1 MSPRR
6 NPSNAVRSRRHA
18 RELGRGAHAA
28 LIGAALFVAA
38 FAVFS
43 FAGCAKKPEQP
54 RVLVIGLDGATF
66 DVIDPL
72 LKEGKLPHLAKLIDR
87 GSSGVLE
94 STLPPISPPSWTT
107 ATTGVNPGKHNIFDF
122 FHYSKSTGKAL
133 LTSSKER
140 RAKPIWKVLNGQGK
154 RTGMINIPMTFPP
167 DSVLGFM
174 ISGFPFG
181 DATTGYTYP
190 ADLEA
195 KLGLYPLDPFGEG
208 LRPGLEELLLKR
220 FKLGFE
226 RQSAVA
232 KDLLDDEK
240 WDLFWVVF
248 TGTDKVQHFYW
259 KFADPSLPGHDP
271 LLAEKLGS
279 AIRDFWLR
287 VDEVVGQMV
296 EIAGPE
302 TDVFVIS
309 DHGFS
314 PIVKELRLENWLRGE
329 GYVRFK
335 DSKPVV
341 DAYAPGPF
349 AGLVRVNRKGRDHEG
364 IVETKEEYD
373 RLREEIRQKL
383 EKLRDPDTGDP
394 FVERI
399 YNREELYHG
408 PYLENAPDLVFVEK
422 KTRFVARGGAQIPG
436 VFGAPSYSFSGFHR
450 PEGVLLAA
458 GPHIRRNSE
467 RQTFSIMDVTP
478 TLMWIL
484 DAAAPKDLDGHV
496 MAGLVGQDKISARPP
511 RIGEE
516 VAVDATPTI
525 EVSDE
530 ERDALDGLSYVK

>member
-1 MSPRR
+1 
-6 NPSNAVRSRRHA
+6 VQSRRRA
-18 RELGRGAHAA
+18 RSFAA
-28 LIGAALFVAA
+28 RFAPACAAILAAA
-38 FAVFS
+38 FVS
-43 FAGCAKKPEQP
+43 LSLAGCGNKSSEKP

-66 DVIDPL
+66 DVIDPM

-94 STLPPISPPSWTT
+94 SILPPISPPSWTT
-107 ATTGVNPGKHNIFDF
+107 ATTGVNPGKHNIYDF
-122 FHYSKSTGKAL
+122 FHYSKSTGQAL
-133 LTSSKER
+133 LTSSRER

-167 DSVLGFM
+167 DSVSGFM

-181 DATTGYTYP
+181 EATTGFTYP
-190 ADLEA
+190 ADLEP

-226 RQSAVA
+226 RQAAVA

-279 AIRDFWLR
+279 TIRDFWLR
-287 VDEVVGQMV
+287 VDEVVGELV

-314 PIVKELRLENWLRGE
+314 PIVKELRLENWLREE
-329 GYVRFK
+329 GYVHFPK
-335 DSKPVV
+335 GDSKDVQV
-341 DAYAPGPF
+341 DAFAPGPF
-349 AGLVRVNRKGRDHEG
+349 AGLVRVNRKGRDHGG
-364 IVETKEEYD
+364 IVETKDDYD
-373 RLREEIRQKL
+373 RVREEIRSKL
-383 EKLRDPDTGDP
+383 QKLRDPDTGDP

-399 YNREELYHG
+399 YNREELFHG
-408 PYLENAPDLVFVEK
+408 PYVENAPDLVFVEK
-422 KTRFVARGGAQIPG
+422 KTRFVARGGPGIPG
-436 VFGAPSYSFSGFHR
+436 VFGSPSYSFSGFHR
-450 PEGVLLAA
+450 PEGVLIAA
-458 GPHIRRNSE
+458 GPHIRRHSE
-467 RQTFSIMDVTP
+467 RGTFSILDVTP
-478 TLMWIL
+478 TLLWIL
-484 DAAAPKDLDGHV
+484 DATAPKDLDGHV
-496 MAGLVGQDKISARPP
+496 MAPLVGEERLSARPP
-511 RIGEE
+511 RVGEE
-516 VAVDATPTI
+516 QIVDATQPI
-525 EVSDE
+525 DISDE
-530 ERDALDGLSYVK
+530 EREALEGLSYVK

>member
-1 MSPRR
+1 M
-6 NPSNAVRSRRHA
+6 
-18 RELGRGAHAA
+18 
-28 LIGAALFVAA
+28 
-38 FAVFS
+38 
-43 FAGCAKKPEQP
+43 
-54 RVLVIGLDGATF
+54 IGLDGATF

-72 LKEGKLPHLAKLIDR
+72 LREGKLPHLAKLIDR

-94 STLPPISPPSWTT
+94 SILPPISPPSWTT
-107 ATTGVNPGKHNIFDF
+107 ATTGVNPGKHNIYDF

-140 RAKPIWKVLNGQGK
+140 HAKPIWKVLNEQGR

-167 DSVLGFM
+167 DSVAGFM

-181 DATTGYTYP
+181 EATTGYTYP
-190 ADLEA
+190 PDLEP

-271 LLAEKLGS
+271 LLAEKFGTV
-279 AIRDFWLR
+279 IRDFWLR
-287 VDEVVGQMV
+287 VDQVVGELV

-302 TDVFVIS
+302 TDVLVIS

-329 GYVRFK
+329 GYIRFPK
-335 DSKPVV
+335 DSKTPVF

-349 AGLVRVNRKGRDHEG
+349 AGLVRVNRKGRDHDG

-373 RLREEIRQKL
+373 RLRQEIRGKL
-383 EKLRDPDTGDP
+383 ERLRDPDTGDP

-408 PYLENAPDLVFVEK
+408 PYLDNAPDLVFVEK

-436 VFGAPSYSFSGFHR
+436 VFGPPSYSFSGFHR

-458 GPHIRRNSE
+458 GPHIRHNSE
-467 RQTFSIMDVTP
+467 RQKFSILDVTP
-478 TLMWIL
+478 TLLWIL
-484 DAAAPKDLDGHV
+484 DATAPKDLDGHV
-496 MAGLVGQDKISARPP
+496 MAGLVGPEQLSARPA
-511 RIGEE
+511 RVGDEE
-516 VAVDATPTI
+516 VVDATKAI

-530 ERDALDGLSYVK
+530 EREALEGLSYVK